1 MRIAPL
7 LFPVLLTFAL
17 ILSGDLSVRAAPAI
31 QLAPA
36 WVQTFGTAGVDQG
49 WGVDVGP
56 SGEVYV
62 TGFVQGTSNDVFLAR
77 LDASGTLTWQKTW
90 AEPYSQKSFEVR
102 YAAGDLYVGG
112 VTQHNTTLASQD
124 MFLWKVRAS
133 DGVRLW
139 NVTWNGPADQYDEL
153 DGIVVANG
161 LVTVSGWGDAT
172 LDFAKGQ
179 IAIVQ
184 YTTDGGFV
192 RAAEWGGP
200 YREEGNG
207 DLVSDGTNFYVAGC
221 TNGTSLFSGGDA
233 VVVAFNATSL
243 QEVWNRTWGGTAI
256 DDAYGIALVGDRL
269 SVTGLTNSFGGDRI
283 FLLRYDTSGN
293 LLSEA
298 TWGGSGSES
307 ARAVGATANGSAV
320 YIAGKTTSYG
330 NGSFDVVL
338 LTFEANGTLSSYAT
352 WGGTGS
358 DSSHGI
364 EVLGSDL
371 YIVGETTSYGRGS
384 SDVFILKIG
393 ASVPSGVPT
402 PPPSPSVIGAIVVV
416 LVIILAAILVVVLA
430 LARRRGRRL
439 P

>member
-1 MRIAPL
+1 MRLASASL
-7 LFPVLLTFAL
+7 VLFVTSILVLSSSPHTMAA
-17 ILSGDLSVRAAPAI
+17 SGNM
-31 QLAPA
+31 LAPA

-62 TGFVQGTSNDVFLAR
+62 TGFVQGNGNDVFLAR
-77 LDASGTLTWQKTW
+77 LDASGAVAWQKTW
-90 AEPYSQKSFEVR
+90 SEAYSQKSFEVR

-112 VTQHNTTLASQD
+112 VTQHNSTLASQD

-133 DGVRLW
+133 DGTRLW
-139 NVTWNGPADQYDEL
+139 NATWNGPADQYDEL

-172 LDFAKGQ
+172 LDFATGQ
-179 IAIVQ
+179 VAIIQ
-184 YTTDGGFV
+184 YTTSGAFV

-207 DLVSDGTNFYVAGC
+207 DLVTDGTDFFVAGC
-221 TNGTSLFSGGDA
+221 VNGTSLFSGGDA

-243 QEVWNRTWGGTAI
+243 QEVWNRSWGGTAI
-256 DDAYGIALVGDRL
+256 DDAYGITLVGDRL
-269 SVTGLTNSFGGDRI
+269 YATGLTNSFGGDRI
-283 FLLRYDTSGN
+283 FLLGYDTSGN
-293 LLSEA
+293 QLSET

-307 ARAVGATANGSAV
+307 ARAIGATANGSAV

-338 LTFEANGTLSSYAT
+338 LTYDANGMLASYAT
-352 WGGTGS
+352 WGGAGS

-364 EVLGSDL
+364 EVSGSDIF
-371 YIVGETTSYGRGS
+371 IVGETTSYGSGS
-384 SDVFILKIG
+384 SEIFILKLG
-393 ASVPSGVPT
+393 ASEPGGVTTT
-402 PPPSPSVIGAIVVV
+402 PPAPSAVGAIGVV
-416 LVIILAAILVVVLA
+416 LVIVLAVVLVVVLA
-430 LARRRGRRL
+430 LALRRGRR
-439 P
+439 PG